1 MNERDERAF
10 STTLMG
16 IGELYGREVSP
27 SLAGIYFESLKQF
40 DIQAIQAAITA
51 HINNPDNGQF
61 FPKPADIVKMI
72 GGSNGDKAMQAWSK
86 VDKAVRQVGTYA
98 SVAFDDPIIHRVLQ
112 DMGGWVM
119 LGTKKDDEWP
129 FVARE
134 FETRYKGYAMR
145 GEVPD
150 HPRLLYGIAQIHNEP
165 NGHAVEPPRLI
176 GNQEAAKRLM
186 LGSAETKKIGVK
198 NEAGK

>member
-1 MNERDERAF
+1 MNKADVAAF
-10 STTLMG
+10 SETLMG

-40 DIQAIQAAITA
+40 DLEAVRRAITA
-51 HINNPDNGQF
+51 HVNNPDNGQF

-86 VDKAVRQVGTYA
+86 VDRAVRQVGTYS
-98 SVAFDDPIIHRVLQ
+98 SVVFDDPVIHRVIQ

-119 LGTKKDDEWP
+119 LGSKTDDEWP

-134 FETRYKGYAMR
+134 FVNRYQGYSMR
-145 GEVPD
+145 GVIPE
-150 HPRLLYGIAQIHNEP
+150 HPRMLYGISQMHNEP
-165 NGHAVEPPRLI
+165 HGHEVDPPKLI
-176 GNQEAAKRLM
+176 GNQEVAKRLL
-186 LGSAETKKIGVK
+186 LGNEEQKKIG
-198 NEAGK
+198 A